1 MTLERH
7 RVVIVDDHELVRM
20 GLRSMLLDRGIDVV
34 AEAETGFEGLK
45 QIRQHQPHLALVD
58 IRMPDMNG
66 IELCQMVRSESLST
80 RIAILTSFIDKDV
93 LHACLQTGIQGYLL
107 KDAHS
112 GDLLHSIEQILAGK
126 SVLDPTMTTY
136 AMKWLE
142 ERGTAVARSRDAM
155 DLRDVEIFRLM
166 AKGFTNSEIGQRL
179 FLSENTV
186 KVLINDL
193 YRHLNVKTRVEA
205 VMEAHRR
212 GIL

>member
-1 MTLERH
+1 M
-7 RVVIVDDHELVRM
+7 VIVDDHELVRM

-45 QIRQHQPHLALVD
+45 QIREHQPHLALVD

-142 ERGTAVARSRDAM
+142 EGGTAVARSRDAM